1 MKKLLFLVAII
12 ATAFVSSCDKFDD
25 SEIWNKL
32 ENHENRISAL
42 EELCK
47 QLNTNINAL
56 QTIVNALEKNDYI
69 TNVSPIR
76 KDGDIIGYTITF
88 AHSDTITIYNG
99 ADGKDGADGYTPQIG
114 VMKDTDGIYYW
125 TVDGEW
131 LLDAKGNKIK
141 AVGQD
146 GKDGQDG
153 VDGED
158 GKDAITPR
166 IKIENDYW
174 YVSYDEGATWT
185 ELGKAIGEDGSDGI
199 DGDSIFSD
207 VTQDEE
213 FVYFHLSD
221 GQSLV
226 LRKQNSDYI
235 QFEDIKVK
243 VICCKNWDTN
253 NDYQLSYSEAAAV
266 TDIGTVFSKN
276 KEIVYFDELKYFTS
290 ITKIPSEAFM
300 ECTSLCIISLPD
312 GITQI
317 EDSAF
322 RNCQSL
328 YSIKIPKSITSIG
341 LCAFYNNLSISR
353 RVYISDIVAWCNV
366 QFSGWDSNPLLG
378 GGELYINDELV
389 TDLIIP
395 NEVKSIPAYAF
406 YSCDIIKSV
415 TFGNQIEAIGDQAF
429 SDCDGLVDITIEN
442 GIIGKEVFY
451 ECDNLRSVT
460 LGNVTINWRAFACK
474 KLSTVYCKS
483 ITPPDTILDDYY
495 GWEAFTFA
503 PDYLKI
509 YVPQDS
515 VDEYKYTDGWK
526 EYKNKIYGYDY

>member
-69 TNVSPIR
+69 TNVSPIH
-76 KDGDIIGYTITF
+76 KDGEIIGYTITF

-146 GKDGQDG
+146 GQDG
-153 VDGED
+153 NDGIN
-158 GKDAITPR
+158 AITPR

-185 ELGKAIGEDGSDGI
+185 ELGKATGEDGSDGI
-199 DGDSIFSD
+199 DGDSIFSN

-235 QFEDIKVK
+235 QFEDINVK

-253 NDYQLSYSEAAAV
+253 NDYQLSYLEAAAV

-312 GITQI
+312 GVTQI

-322 RNCQSL
+322 ENCQSL

-341 LCAFYNNLSISR
+341 LSAFYNNPSISR
-353 RVYISDIVAWCNV
+353 RVNISDIVAWCNV
-366 QFSGWDSNPLLG
+366 QFSSWHSNPLLG

-406 YSCDIIKSV
+406 YDCSFVTITLPETLQSIGEKAFLSCSNLANLYCKATTPPALYD
-415 TFGNQIEAIGDQAF
+415 NY
-429 SDCDGLVDITIEN
+429 
-442 GIIGKEVFY
+442 VFY
-451 ECDNLRSVT
+451 GSPK
-460 LGNVTINWRAFACK
+460 F
-474 KLSTVYCKS
+474 
-483 ITPPDTILDDYY
+483 
-495 GWEAFTFA
+495 
-503 PDYLKI
+503 
-509 YVPQDS
+509 YVPASDDDS
-515 VDEYKYTDGWK
+515 IINAYKTSWSKWAKNIEEYSF
-526 EYKNKIYGYDY
+526 